1 MLFRSGG
8 GGVGGGAQAELAG
21 GGAVTAS
28 RMVHSSMTRPAGALQ
43 QTAGMRGSGLPTPS
57 ASAQHHHHHHMT
69 NGGGGASGG
78 GGGGGGDL
86 TREATR
92 MTSAH
97 LSQAAAGGVMGNSLR
112 RRSKEDGMVPRSK
125 SRMMRK

>member
-1 MLFRSGG
+1 M
-8 GGVGGGAQAELAG
+8 
-21 GGAVTAS
+21 TAS

-43 QTAGMRGSGLPTPS
+43 QAGGMRGSGLPTPS

-69 NGGGGASGG
+69 NGGGAS
-78 GGGGGGDL
+78 GGGGDL

-112 RRSKEDGMVPRSK
+112 RRSKEDGMVTRSK

>member
-1 MLFRSGG
+1 M
-8 GGVGGGAQAELAG
+8 
-21 GGAVTAS
+21 TAS

-57 ASAQHHHHHHMT
+57 ASAQHHHHHMT
-69 NGGGGASGG
+69 NGGGA
-78 GGGGGGDL
+78 GGGGGDL

-112 RRSKEDGMVPRSK
+112 RRSKEDGMVTRSK

>member
-1 MLFRSGG
+1 M
-8 GGVGGGAQAELAG
+8 
-21 GGAVTAS
+21 TAS

-57 ASAQHHHHHHMT
+57 ASAQHHHHHMT
-69 NGGGGASGG
+69 NGGGA
-78 GGGGGGDL
+78 GGGGDL

-112 RRSKEDGMVPRSK
+112 RRSKEDGMVTRSK

>member
-1 MLFRSGG
+1 M
-8 GGVGGGAQAELAG
+8 
-21 GGAVTAS
+21 TAS

-57 ASAQHHHHHHMT
+57 ASAQHHHPHHMT
-69 NGGGGASGG
+69 N
-78 GGGGGGDL
+78 GGGGGDL

-112 RRSKEDGMVPRSK
+112 RRSKEDGMVTRSK
-125 SRMMRK
+125 SRLMRK

>member
-1 MLFRSGG
+1 M
-8 GGVGGGAQAELAG
+8 
-21 GGAVTAS
+21 TAS

-43 QTAGMRGSGLPTPS
+43 QAAGMRGSGLPTPS
-57 ASAQHHHHHHMT
+57 ASAQHHHHHHHMT
-69 NGGGGASGG
+69 NGGGGASGV
-78 GGGGGGDL
+78 GGGGGDL

-112 RRSKEDGMVPRSK
+112 RRSKEDGMVTRSK